1 MNYEQTW
8 KDRTDL
14 SKNEYWKL
22 EKDGLEILK
31 ELDRLAATPFSEID
45 ASDIE
50 RLKWA
55 GIYCQRPKNGKFLI
69 RVKLPSG
76 KLSAAQGNA
85 IADIAEKYGK
95 NELQITIR
103 QSIQI
108 HNLTLDEI
116 PEIFQALDRVGLTT
130 IEGCGDVPRNI
141 LGNPLMGV
149 DPEELFDTEPIVEEA
164 VRHFVGNPDYSNLPR
179 KYKLSFSANPHDAG
193 YAGIN
198 DLAFIPA
205 VYGPENTPGF
215 HIRIGGGLSSE
226 PKLSRPL
233 RLFVP
238 PERAVDVAA
247 AVASIFRDKGYRA
260 RRNHCRLKYLIEDIG
275 ERETERLIEEIT
287 GPLPH
292 GGRTVVKTWN
302 RGNFYGIH
310 KQKQPGLYY
319 AGLSI
324 TGGVLPASDFRKIIE
339 LSAKYGNGQLRT
351 TNTHHLI
358 ILNIPEDQLRD
369 FRKEKILSQYPLHP
383 KAFSGY
389 QASCTGNAYCNFA
402 PIETKH
408 ALNKITAELDERFP
422 DLRMPIRINLTGCP
436 HSCAHPQIADI
447 GFTGGK
453 MKSADGTMIDAY
465 TVAIGGHLGAAPCFG
480 TVLSQRIPAA
490 RAVDLAAD
498 FVTCYLKGR
507 KRGERFYEFVERTGT
522 DSFQEILNSYQ

>member
-1 MNYEQTW
+1 M
-8 KDRTDL
+8 
-14 SKNEYWKL
+14 
-22 EKDGLEILK
+22 
-31 ELDRLAATPFSEID
+31 
-45 ASDIE
+45 
-50 RLKWA
+50 
-55 GIYCQRPKNGKFLI
+55 
-69 RVKLPSG
+69 
-76 KLSAAQGNA
+76 
-85 IADIAEKYGK
+85 
-95 NELQITIR
+95 
-103 QSIQI
+103 
-108 HNLTLDEI
+108 
-116 PEIFQALDRVGLTT
+116 
-130 IEGCGDVPRNI
+130 
-141 LGNPLMGV
+141 
-149 DPEELFDTEPIVEEA
+149 
-164 VRHFVGNPDYSNLPR
+164 
-179 KYKLSFSANPHDAG
+179 
-193 YAGIN
+193 
-198 DLAFIPA
+198 
-205 VYGPENTPGF
+205 
-215 HIRIGGGLSSE
+215 
-226 PKLSRPL
+226 
-233 RLFVP
+233 
-238 PERAVDVAA
+238 AA

-260 RRNHCRLKYLIEDIG
+260 RRKHCRLKYLIEDIG

-310 KQKQPGLYY
+310 RQKQPGLYH
-319 AGLSI
+319 AGLSV
-324 TGGVLPASDFRKIIE
+324 TGGVLPAPDFRKIIE

-369 FRKEKILSQYPLHP
+369 LRKEEILSRYPLHP

-402 PIETKH
+402 PIETKN

-422 DLRMPIRINLTGCP
+422 NLRMPIRINLTGCP

-465 TVAIGGHLGAAPCFG
+465 TVAIGGHLGAVPRFG

-498 FVTCYLKGR
+498 FVTCYLNGR

-522 DSFQEILNSYQ
+522 DSFQKILNSYQ